1 MDDYPDFHLTLVRG
15 EQAVESRTKR
25 YRDIHLCW
33 NWLVGDG
40 RILLYMVMHEGTAI
54 RVTWERLEGD
64 RLGGAKWRDQPP
76 LTLRPGETAA
86 LVPGWALRC
95 EPLVAQQTLFE
106 GG

>member
-1 MDDYPDFHLTLVRG
+1 MNDYPDFHLTLLRG
-15 EQAVESRTKR
+15 GQAVETRIKR

-33 NWLVGDG
+33 NWYIDG
-40 RILLYMVMHEGTAI
+40 RFNLYMVMHEGTAI

-64 RLGGAKWRDQPP
+64 RLGGAEWRGQPT

-95 EPLVAQQTLFE
+95 EPLAAQQTLF
-106 GG
+106 